1 MRGEVDTYGS
11 EAISLSVSRRSVNLA
26 SGEALMS
33 VSEAIFVRIGMSA
46 LPTEVGGVLTV
57 LLEAAGVD
65 SVEEMVDEVD
75 GLLEGIIGG
84 S

>member
-1 MRGEVDTYGS
+1 MRGDIDTCCA
-11 EAISLSVSRRSVNLA
+11 ETMSLSVFRRKVT

-33 VSEAIFVRIGMSA
+33 VSEAIFVRMGMSA

-65 SVEEMVDEVD
+65 SEEEMIDEVD
-75 GLLEGIIGG
+75 GLLKGITGE

>member
-1 MRGEVDTYGS
+1 MRGDVDTCCAETMS
-11 EAISLSVSRRSVNLA
+11 PSVFRRNVT

-33 VSEAIFVRIGMSA
+33 VSEAIFVSMGMSA

-65 SVEEMVDEVD
+65 SEEMIDEVD
-75 GLLEGIIGG
+75 GLLEGITGE